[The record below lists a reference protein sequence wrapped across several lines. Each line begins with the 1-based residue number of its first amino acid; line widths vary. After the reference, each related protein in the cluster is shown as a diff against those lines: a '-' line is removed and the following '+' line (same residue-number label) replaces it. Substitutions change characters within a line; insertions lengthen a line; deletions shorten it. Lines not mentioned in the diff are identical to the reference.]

1 MNTKA
6 TLYLD
11 ADVYR
16 ALKVKAALSDRTV
29 SETANALLS
38 RGLDE
43 KPAESAAPPKR
54 KVEIRYEGKMKFPVL
69 YGLEWPEGYVFD
81 RSELYD

>member
-11 ADVYR
+11 AGLYR
-16 ALKVKAALSDRTV
+16 ALKVQAALSDRTV

-38 RGLDE
+38 RGLAADRTRA
-43 KPAESAAPPKR
+43 KPSR
-54 KVEIRYEGKMKFPVL
+54 KVELRSEGKMGYPVL
-69 YGLEWPEGYVFD
+69 VGLKPWPKGYVFD
-81 RSELYD
+81 RGELYD

>member
-11 ADVYR
+11 AGVYR

-38 RGLDE
+38 QGMAE
-43 KPAESAAPPKR
+43 KPMEPAPPKG
-54 KVEIRYEGKMKFPVL
+54 KVELRFEGKMGFPVL
-69 YGLEWPEGYVFD
+69 HGLEWPEGYVFD